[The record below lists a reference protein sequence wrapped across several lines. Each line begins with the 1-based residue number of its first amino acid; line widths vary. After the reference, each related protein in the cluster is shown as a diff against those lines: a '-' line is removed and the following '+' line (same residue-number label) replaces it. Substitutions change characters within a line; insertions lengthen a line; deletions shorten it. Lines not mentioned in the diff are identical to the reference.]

1 MNESVDP
8 KKFGLPA
15 RTVLEQITSNAIAIV
30 MQRKSRIIM
39 ADGKKII
46 EKARRIQD
54 VLPDVIVVL
63 KTCAPVCGKTFVFL
77 EREGVE
83 VILLSE

>member
-1 MNESVDP
+1 MNESIDP

-15 RTVLEQITSNAIAIV
+15 RTVLEQIASNVIAIV

-39 ADGKKII
+39 ADGKKIV
-46 EKARRIQD
+46 EKARKIQD

-63 KTCAPVCGKTFVFL
+63 KTYAPVCGKTVFFL

-83 VILLSE
+83 VTPLSE

>member
-15 RTVLEQITSNAIAIV
+15 RTVLEQTASNVFSIV

-39 ADGKKII
+39 ADGKKIVG
-46 EKARRIQD
+46 KARKIQA
-54 VLPDVIVVL
+54 VLPDALVVL
-63 KTCAPVCGKTFVFL
+63 KTCAPVCGKTVVFL
-77 EREGVE
+77 EGEGIKIVP
-83 VILLSE
+83 LSG